1 MAKRHKGQKTVVH
14 DAQRAAHAGPER
26 AQQGLARFEAAS
38 YLAARTRPFVVA
50 AGRLRHGWRIV
61 RPLDRAEAAAA
72 QVRRATGGA
81 MRAAASES
89 YARENLRPAISLAR
103 AVESGNPRENRA
115 GAETVSG
122 HARAHTGSDPSR
134 EGVRDDRREGARR
147 AERSHHASEARHAR
161 GNPGAEM
168 HEAVRRAIDS
178 QWALVGA
185 SRSALGLTR
194 AVHGALERSW
204 HDALH
209 PEGRRAAQMGAAI
222 GNERERASREGARD
236 IAPVRVERERA
247 ASNHDRMHQALARF
261 GNTVGLLAK
270 GLRAGSA
277 AKGGR
282 MPGSRDA
289 STHGREGSATQP
301 LAAAIRIPAA
311 PAFIPVP
318 ALAGEP
324 RGRASNPAPA
334 APIVINS
341 SPTLVVNRADSA
353 LDLEQRLLEV
363 LRRHR
368 DALYEQWQRERE
380 KRLRT
385 EF

>member
-1 MAKRHKGQKTVVH
+1 MAKRHKGQGTVVR
-14 DAQRAAHAGPER
+14 DAGRAAPAER
-26 AQQGLARFEAAS
+26 AREGLGRFEMAS
-38 YLAARTRPFVVA
+38 SLAARTRPFVVA
-50 AGRLRHGWRIV
+50 AERLWHGWRIV
-61 RPLDRAEAAAA
+61 RQLERAGAAAA
-72 QVRRATGGA
+72 QVRRATATA
-81 MRAAASES
+81 MRASVSES
-89 YARENLRPAISLAR
+89 HARENLSHVVSLAR
-103 AVESGNPRENRA
+103 AVESGNPRAPRVNRA
-115 GAETVSG
+115 NVETLSG
-122 HARAHTGSDPSR
+122 HARAHAGSAAS
-134 EGVRDDRREGARR
+134 REGARD
-147 AERSHHASEARHAR
+147 ERREDARRTEHRRHRGERRDAR
-161 GNPGAEM
+161 RNPGAEM
-168 HEAVRRAIDS
+168 HDAVRRAIDA

-204 HDALH
+204 HVALK
-209 PEGRRAAQMGAAI
+209 PDPRRAAREGAAI
-222 GNERERASREGARD
+222 GNERERASSERGRD
-236 IAPVRVERERA
+236 DAPIHVERGRA
-247 ASNHDRMHQALARF
+247 ANHEGMHQALVRF

-270 GLRAGSA
+270 GLGAGSA
-277 AKGGR
+277 ASDR
-282 MPGSRDA
+282 ARGSSTA
-289 STHGREGSATQP
+289 SKRGREGAAQP
-301 LAAAIRIPAA
+301 LAAAVRIPAV

-318 ALAGEP
+318 ALAGGP

-368 DALYEQWQRERE
+368 NALYEQWERERE